1 MKKRL
6 RKPDWQK
13 ITGLF
18 LFLTLIVSI
27 AFAVAQII
35 LSPADGAAAADH
47 QKLKSDYVLMLLQCV
62 LGLCVMAIPSAL
74 DRRLS
79 IRLPDYMYVLYF
91 LFLYCAIYLG
101 EVRSFYYL
109 IPQWDTVL
117 HAFSGAMLGALGFI
131 LVSVLNRTE
140 RIRVQLSPFFVS
152 LFAFCFALAMGALW
166 EIYEFSMDG
175 LFSLNMQK
183 FALADGTLLIGR
195 GALTDTMQ
203 DLITDAVSSL
213 GVTAVGFFTR
223 RREERTLSAPEKPS
237 PPAERAMRRKDREV
251 TDPGE
256 IADIIGRCDACRVG
270 LVDGGEPYVVPM
282 SFGFDFEDGAAA
294 FYFHSAGEGRK
305 IGLLKS
311 SPRVCVELDC
321 GHRLIGGETACSW
334 STEYESVV
342 AFGRAEFLTDPDEK
356 LRALARLMA
365 HYAGGDAPAFDG
377 RMVERTTVFRVRA
390 DRITAK
396 RKKLMPP
403 PNGAI

>member
-1 MKKRL
+1 MK
-6 RKPDWQK
+6 KPDWQK

-18 LFLTLIVSI
+18 LLLTLIVSI
-27 AFAVAQII
+27 AFAVAQIV
-35 LSPADGAAAADH
+35 LSPSDAAEAGDH
-47 QKLKSDYVLMLLQCV
+47 EKLKSDYVLMLLQCA
-62 LGLCVMAIPSAL
+62 LGICVMAIPSIL

-79 IRLPDYMYVLYF
+79 IRIPDYMYVLYF

-117 HAFSGAMLGALGFI
+117 HAFSGAMLGAFGFI

-140 RIRVQLSPFFVS
+140 RIRVKLSPFFVS

-183 FALADGTLLIGR
+183 FALADGTLLVGR
-195 GALTDTMQ
+195 GALADTMQ
-203 DLITDAVSSL
+203 DLITDAVSSF
-213 GVTAVGFFTR
+213 GVTAVGFFTL
-223 RREERTLSAPEKPS
+223 RREERALSAPEG
-237 PPAERAMRRKDREV
+237 PPRPTGRAMRRRDREV

-256 IADIIGRCDACRVG
+256 IAGIIARCDACRVG
-270 LVDGGEPYVVPM
+270 LLDCGEPYVVPM

-305 IGLLKS
+305 IDLLKGG
-311 SPRVCVELDC
+311 PRVCVELDC
-321 GHRLIGGETACSW
+321 GHRLIKGETACSY
-334 STEYESVV
+334 STEYESVI
-342 AFGRAEFLTDPDEK
+342 AFGKAEFLTDPDEK
-356 LRALARLMA
+356 LRALTRITA
-365 HYAGGDAPAFDG
+365 HYAEGDPPAFDG
-377 RMVERTTVFRVRA
+377 RMVERVAVFRVRA

-396 RKKLMPP
+396 RKKTTPP
-403 PNGAI
+403 SGGAI

>member
-6 RKPDWQK
+6 KKPDWQK

-18 LFLTLIVSI
+18 LFLTLVVSI
-27 AFAVAQII
+27 VFAVTQIV
-35 LSPADGAAAADH
+35 LSPAGAVAAGDH
-47 QKLKSDYVLMLLQCV
+47 RKLKSDYVLMLLQCTV
-62 LGLCVMAIPSAL
+62 GICVMAIPSAL

-79 IRLPDYMYVLYF
+79 IRIPDYMYVLYF

-183 FALADGTLLIGR
+183 FALADGTLLLGR
-195 GALTDTMQ
+195 GALMDTMQ

-213 GVTAVGFFTR
+213 GVTAVGFLTL
-223 RREERTLSAPEKPS
+223 RREERAEKPS
-237 PPAERAMRRKDREV
+237 PPAERAMRRRDREV
-251 TDPGE
+251 TDPDE
-256 IADIIGRCDACRVG
+256 IAAIIGRCDACRVG
-270 LVDGGEPYVVPM
+270 FADGGEPYVVPM
-282 SFGFDFEDGAAA
+282 SFGFDFENGAAT

-305 IGLLKS
+305 IDLLKS
-311 SPRVCVELDC
+311 GPRVCVELDC
-321 GHRLIGGETACSW
+321 GHRLTGGGTACAW

-342 AFGRAEFLTDPDEK
+342 AFGKAELLADPDGK
-356 LRALARLMA
+356 LLALTRIMA
-365 HYAGGDAPAFDG
+365 HYAGGDKPVFDG
-377 RMVERTTVFRVRA
+377 RMVERVAAFRVRA

-396 RKKLMPP
+396 RKK
-403 PNGAI
+403 